1 MHSYPSNALSPDT
14 GCSVCRPIAGPR
26 IGFTKIVRDT
36 EFRQLL
42 FFNDELSLL
51 SALSTYF
58 LDHRVTYS
66 NYLRAQDV
74 RKRVKNV

>member
-1 MHSYPSNALSPDT
+1 MHSYPSNASSPDT
-14 GCSVCRPIAGPR
+14 GCSVCHPIAGSR

-51 SALSTYF
+51 SALSTYL
-58 LDHRVTYS
+58 LDYMENHVTYS
-66 NYLRAQDV
+66 NYLRT
-74 RKRVKNV
+74 